1 MSQTDNFRGERAKL
15 HRRGAQIYQKKKKK
29 KTKKKRKSYHA
40 TFEQKEK
47 DRVKR
52 KWKEKMQNCK
62 NIYIFFDFIENYYV
76 SKNISKNNLNMIK
89 KNQILFKKIK
99 LLFDPA
105 IRPLIQLLLIVKGWR

>member
-1 MSQTDNFRGERAKL
+1 MERKNAEL
-15 HRRGAQIYQKKKKK
+15 QK
-29 KTKKKRKSYHA
+29 
-40 TFEQKEK
+40 
-47 DRVKR
+47 
-52 KWKEKMQNCK
+52 
-62 NIYIFFDFIENYYV
+62 YIFFFDFIENYYV